1 MAKCPPSGEPV
12 HMPISPRGWGLCPA
26 EDRNS
31 PVLDALGLSKED
43 LEHRARENTYHWL
56 PRQFDDQAGAFHGY
70 YDARSRMLTEP
81 QTVNLIAPFQ
91 CMAAF
96 DRYEDEQFLEMAR
109 RCGDW
114 LDEFMVETHPMSLVA
129 GGVRD
134 NIKPTQLWTK
144 YTADYVTLNLGLWE
158 RLEDEVY
165 LSRATGSSR
174 FLLQSQNHH
183 FAPKYDHFHESWL
196 TRGWQ
201 SFGRVIVALIALQE
215 FTGDRMWLE
224 RAHDWAEYA
233 LTLQAENGSF
243 YLINNIYYSSDMA
256 ADEIRALVRVYLRTE
271 DERFLEAGLRFADW
285 HLETQRPGGAWHL
298 SEDRWGVP
306 VTEYVGP
313 GDMPNIAIAL
323 LLAHKASGRP
333 EYVDGAARALRYSLN
348 QQQVPG
354 GEDAPYI
361 DDPNTHWGFW
371 SWDPPYDYT
380 MSADQSTHHV
390 RGYWF
395 FLDYLL
401 SLPDEQLD
409 EIEVHARG
417 ASPEAQPSA

>member
-1 MAKCPPSGEPV
+1 
-12 HMPISPRGWGLCPA
+12 MPISPHGWGLCPA
-26 EDRNS
+26 EGDGH
-31 PVLDALGLSKED
+31 PVLEALGLSKDD
-43 LEHRARENTYHWL
+43 LENRARRNTYEWL
-56 PRQFDDQAGAFHGY
+56 PRQFDDDAGAFHGY
-70 YDARSRMLTEP
+70 YDARSGMLTEP

-96 DRYEDEQFLEMAR
+96 DRFRDEQFLEMAR

-114 LDEFMVETHPMSLVA
+114 LDDYMVETHPMSLVA

-158 RLEDEVY
+158 RLQDEVY
-165 LSRATGSSR
+165 LSRAVASSR

-215 FTGDRMWLE
+215 FTDDKAWLE
-224 RAHDWAEYA
+224 RAKAWAEYA
-233 LTLQAENGSF
+233 ATIQADNGCF
-243 YLINNIYYSSDMA
+243 YLINAIYYSSDMA
-256 ADEIRALVRVYLRTE
+256 ADEIRALIRVYLRTE
-271 DERFLEAGLRFADW
+271 DERFLDAALRFADW
-285 HLETQRPGGAWHL
+285 HLETQRPDGAWHL

-323 LLAHKASGRP
+323 LLAHKASGKP
-333 EYVDGAARALRYSLN
+333 EYIESAARALRYSLK
-348 QQQVPG
+348 QQQIPD
-354 GEDAPYI
+354 GEDRPYD

-401 SLPDEQLD
+401 SLPEEQLE
-409 EIEVHARG
+409 EIQAHVRG